1 MDAEKG
7 LAYQTAGEKC
17 KVMELVWDLVWR
29 LLKIRKMELPHL
41 LAKHLLCLYTTDSK
55 SYQKDART
63 SMFIAILFAIDE
75 KWK

>member
-1 MDAEKG
+1 MDAEKE
-7 LAYQTAGEKC
+7 LSYKTAGEKC
-17 KVMELVWDLVWR
+17 KVMELVWNLVWR
-29 LLKIRKMELPHL
+29 LLKKRKMELTHH
-41 LAKHLLCLYTTDSK
+41 LAKRHLYLYTTDSK